1 MSNDTF
7 HWIKHRIFMA
17 HEMLIGAGET
27 IDENQF
33 AHVFSAEAPPI
44 GWHLWHMARFADRLQ
59 SKLSTE
65 LSGSPENELW
75 YQKELS
81 KIWRVDPA
89 TLGVYETGM
98 GQRHSDAQSTIQQAG
113 QTAIIEYAGTVFAAC
128 NSKVQEV
135 SKDNLDT
142 TYLGIS
148 DYGYDTANG
157 SVWADPSKE
166 STIAQDLM
174 FHSNHSSRHL
184 GMMEGLR
191 GLLGRAGT
199 ISA

>member
-1 MSNDTF
+1 
-7 HWIKHRIFMA
+7 MA
-17 HEMLIGAGET
+17 HEMLIGAGKT
-27 IDENQF
+27 IDKDQF
-33 AHVFSAEAPPI
+33 AHVFSAAAPPI

-65 LSGSPENELW
+65 LSASPEYELW

-81 KIWRVDPA
+81 KVWKVHPA
-89 TLGVYETGM
+89 ALGVYETGM
-98 GQRHSDAQSTIQQAG
+98 GQRHRDAQAIIQQAG
-113 QTAIIEYAGTVFAAC
+113 QTAIIEYAETVFAAC

-142 TYLGIS
+142 VYLGIS
-148 DYGYDTANG
+148 DYRYDTANG

-184 GMMEGLR
+184 GMMEALR
-191 GLLGRAGT
+191 GLLGSAGT
-199 ISA
+199 MSV